1 MADEYFLLVCDD
13 VPHDVVLTDPGVR
26 VMDVVQT
33 VRRLTG
39 LSLWRSKVLATQ
51 VPAVLLVG
59 VPEEDAAAAVS
70 ALRDVGARAESREGP
85 EPDLPNTEHGPIDE
99 LTARRRPSPTKKPPP
114 RE

>member
-26 VMDVVQT
+26 VMDVVQV

-39 LSLWRSKVLATQ
+39 LRRSKVLAAR
-51 VPAVLLVG
+51 VPAVILVG

-70 ALRDVGARAESREGP
+70 ALRDAGAQAETREQP
-85 EPDLPNTEHGPIDE
+85 EPDLLMH
-99 LTARRRPSPTKKPPP
+99 
-114 RE
+114 

>member
-13 VPHDVVLTDPGVR
+13 APHDVVLTDPGVR
-26 VMDVVQT
+26 VMDVVQV

-51 VPAVLLVG
+51 VPAVLLTG

-70 ALRDVGARAESREGP
+70 ALRDAGARAETRERP
-85 EPDLPNTEHGPIDE
+85 EQDLPEH
-99 LTARRRPSPTKKPPP
+99 
-114 RE
+114 

>member
-26 VMDVVQT
+26 VMDIVQV

-51 VPAVLLVG
+51 SPTVILAG
-59 VPEEDAAAAVS
+59 VPQEDAVAAVS
-70 ALRDVGARAESREGP
+70 ALRDVGAQAEAREQP
-85 EPDLPNTEHGPIDE
+85 EPGFLKH
-99 LTARRRPSPTKKPPP
+99 
-114 RE
+114 